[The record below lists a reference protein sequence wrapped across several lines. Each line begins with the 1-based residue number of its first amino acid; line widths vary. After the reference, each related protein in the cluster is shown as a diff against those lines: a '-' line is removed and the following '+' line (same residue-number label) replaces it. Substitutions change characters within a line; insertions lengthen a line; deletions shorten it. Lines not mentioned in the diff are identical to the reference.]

1 MLVDGK
7 WEEEEDYEQRTADD
21 ARLGPRLART
31 YKDVQKCSLPTTSLY
46 LQLLIFLI
54 DGCSGLAQHAIAMK
68 VIGFG
73 AGRTG
78 TESLKVALIELGFGP
93 TPRMWFSL
101 RTRASRRVVTC
112 LCGRLPPAEKL

>member
-54 DGCSGLAQHAIAMK
+54 DGCSGQAQH
-68 VIGFG
+68 
-73 AGRTG
+73 G